1 MSAVFASLLP
11 VFLLILAGAGLR
23 RVLVRDDAHWIGV
36 EKIVYYVLFPALLV
50 DTVARADL
58 GSVPLVGVGSALAGA
73 VLLMSA
79 LCLALRPLLAS
90 RWPVD
95 GPAFTSFFQGATRW
109 QSFVVL
115 AVAGNL
121 FGDRGLALA
130 AVGVVAMIPLLNVI
144 NVWVLAHFAAPQ
156 PPDWR
161 YVLLAIVQNPLI
173 WGCVIGGVLNVI
185 RPPVPQ
191 PVYVFIDL
199 LGRSSLALGLLAV
212 GSGLQPG
219 ELLRPR
225 AVTVLATVLKL
236 ALMPLI
242 AVALGRLFGLSGT
255 NLAVIACCASVPSA
269 SNAYVLARQMGGDAP
284 LMAQIL
290 TLETLLAIVTM
301 PIAITLASRL

>member
-11 VFLLILAGAGLR
+11 VFMLIVAGAALR
-23 RVLVRDDAHWIGV
+23 RFLVRDDMHWVGV
-36 EKIVYYVLFPALLV
+36 ERLVYYVLFPALLV

-58 GSVPLVGVGSALAGA
+58 GAVPFIGVGGALAGA
-73 VLLMSA
+73 VIVMSGI
-79 LCLALRPLLAS
+79 CLALRPMLMARL
-90 RWPVD
+90 RVD
-95 GPAFTSFFQGATRW
+95 GPGFTSFFQGATRW

-121 FGDRGLALA
+121 FGDGGLTLA

-144 NVWVLAHFAAPQ
+144 NVWVLARYAAPQ
-156 PPDWR
+156 RHDWR
-161 YVLLAIVQNPLI
+161 YVLVAIAQNPLI
-173 WGCVIGGVLNVI
+173 WGCIVGGALNVAA
-185 RPPVPQ
+185 PPVPE
-191 PVYVFIDL
+191 PIHVFIDL

-212 GSGLQPG
+212 GSGLQLAA
-219 ELLRPR
+219 LLRPR
-225 AVTVLATVLKL
+225 AVTLVATALKL
-236 ALMPLI
+236 AVMPAI
-242 AVALGRLFGLSGT
+242 AVGFGMLLGMSGT

-290 TLETLLAIVTM
+290 TLETLFAIVTM